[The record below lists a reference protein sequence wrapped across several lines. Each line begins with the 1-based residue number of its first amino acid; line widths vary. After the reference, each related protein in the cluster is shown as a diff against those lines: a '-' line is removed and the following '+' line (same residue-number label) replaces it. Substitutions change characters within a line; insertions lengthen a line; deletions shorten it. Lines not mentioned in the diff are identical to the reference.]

1 MLLYAP
7 GCLSSPS
14 FTEADVVSEHLQ
26 LNEKPTKQE
35 AKKKTPY
42 SFPANTCQTFYT
54 FVVLY
59 KAVHRTV
66 YSVCNV
72 EEEVPSCS

>member
-7 GCLSSPS
+7 GCLSSP
-14 FTEADVVSEHLQ
+14 FMEADAVSEHVQ

-42 SFPANTCQTFYT
+42 SFPANTC
-54 FVVLY
+54 
-59 KAVHRTV
+59 
-66 YSVCNV
+66 
-72 EEEVPSCS
+72 